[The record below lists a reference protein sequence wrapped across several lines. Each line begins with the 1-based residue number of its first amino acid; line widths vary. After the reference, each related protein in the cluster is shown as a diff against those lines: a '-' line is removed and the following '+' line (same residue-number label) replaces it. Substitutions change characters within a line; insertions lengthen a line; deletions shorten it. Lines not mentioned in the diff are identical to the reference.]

1 MAWNFHSG
9 LKIKYMKNE
18 NTDNRP
24 NIGEKG
30 TSNPVNPD
38 LAENKKDRDELKS
51 ESFTIDL
58 PDVKDIPGQEFIH
71 PLPLGEIADTT
82 ISSDDEEGVGILD
95 DEEEAVII
103 SSTSNVSA
111 VEKKVLK
118 AADEDMPT
126 MDDKNVR
133 IAELDSTD
141 EAGTPLNEGTGIGT
155 GSDLDIAGAD
165 EDDLN
170 EELGEEDEENNEYS
184 LGADKD

>member
-1 MAWNFHSG
+1 MAWNFHLG
-9 LKIKYMKNE
+9 LKIKYMKDE

-24 NIGEKG
+24 NTGKKDG
-30 TSNPVNPD
+30 SSQVNPD
-38 LAENKKDRDELKS
+38 LSENKKDLDELTS

-95 DEEEAVII
+95 EEEAVII
-103 SSTSNVSA
+103 SPASNVS
-111 VEKKVLK
+111 ETERKVLK

-126 MDDKNVR
+126 PDDKNVR
-133 IAELDSTD
+133 KVELDSTD
-141 EAGTPLNEGTGIGT
+141 EAGTPLNEGTGIGS

>member
-9 LKIKYMKNE
+9 LKIRLMNDE
-18 NTDNRP
+18 NTHNGP
-24 NIGEKG
+24 NTRRMAE
-30 TSNPVNPD
+30 SRQNNPELTD
-38 LAENKKDRDELKS
+38 NKKDQDELKS

-95 DEEEAVII
+95 EDEE
-103 SSTSNVSA
+103 SLTSPTSNVSA
-111 VEKKVLK
+111 VEKKVLE

-126 MDDKNVR
+126 TDDKNVR
-133 IAELDSTD
+133 KAELDSTD
-141 EAGTPLNEGTGIGT
+141 ESGTPLNEGTGVGR
-155 GSDLDIAGAD
+155 GSDLDVSGAE

>member
-1 MAWNFHSG
+1 MKDESNNNSRNTGKNSG
-9 LKIKYMKNE
+9 S
-18 NTDNRP
+18 NRFD
-24 NIGEKG
+24 
-30 TSNPVNPD
+30 NPD
-38 LAENKKDRDELKS
+38 LPDNKQDQDELKS
-51 ESFTIDL
+51 ESFSIDL

-95 DEEEAVII
+95 DDEESEPII
-103 SSTSNVSA
+103 TGTTSNVSR
-111 VEKKVLK
+111 VEKKVLQ

-126 MDDKNVR
+126 TNDKNVR
-133 IAELDSTD
+133 MAELDSTD
-141 EAGTPLNEGTGIGT
+141 EAGTPLNEGTGIGG

-170 EELGEEDEENNEYS
+170 EELGEEDEENNGYS